1 MTVTTATPAH
11 GQVDRK
17 RPAPDATPEPEAT
30 SSPLGGSRPATGE
43 AAAVATPSTVGPSA
57 SPGLGTNG
65 QKRRKVEGEPVDGKN
80 DATPTNAQR
89 LYPALDDSN
98 GGSPM
103 PTGYSLAEIM
113 LVPPTAAVRTPTAV
127 AQSHLIPSSVASV
140 TPSPAGLLQAT
151 PSRHATTVET
161 DDEDINLE
169 QWTRNPDDDDG
180 FYAESLTP
188 DQVGHLDTRCT
199 QFLRAVE
206 RAIVDWELS
215 LKVDLDAMKD
225 ALETAELFRDKFT
238 SNVETRPVAIKSR
251 PALSEQPTVASLLER
266 TQLANILAFF
276 MPQQV
281 TCTELELFYVLEAL
295 VRDVN
300 PAGYVWM
307 VTENLRTFIGLL
319 GKLVVKAGLD
329 LNSVQDL
336 FQASR
341 YGDLVPYLDDAN
353 DRLQVFNLGDRRFR
367 VQDEVRNLAL
377 RVLRGLIP
385 LALENKLTSTLPEEP
400 AIANARNAAAAA
412 AAAAAH
418 AHAAAVAA
426 IPGSEQ
432 YHQHLAHLHLLQM
445 HAHAHAH
452 AQAHVHI
459 HPHAHS
465 HVPPP
470 PPAPPG
476 TAAVTMPPLPPFFSA
491 QDILVAGDAASR
503 VLASHVHGAVPP
515 PIVPPPPPAG
525 AAVVP
530 PPVTPPVRRAMAAH
544 VEIPPGHGEHVAFDS
559 PGDDVAQ
566 WARVPMEGVEPD
578 GEYLPVPDHSGA
590 VPMPPEP
597 AVPMTPKAKRVRRSR
612 KSRDPA
618 ATGPTRHRRPALPEP
633 DPPAP
638 PADGD
643 DAHENGENAAAAAP
657 AAPARTP
664 QRRGPRIQWTPEEV
678 AALEHAMSEHG
689 TAWALIL
696 QKYGAN
702 GEINQSLARFDQ
714 MKLKDKARNV
724 RTSRE
729 RNGEPLG
736 PFVLATRYPAQSHSS
751 TANVTQAV
759 HPVAA
764 PVPMPQGQQAAQQPE
779 QQQQMQDAA
788 AVPEQPAPTE

>member
-1 MTVTTATPAH
+1 MTVTPATPAH

-17 RPAPDATPEPEAT
+17 RPAPDATPELEAT
-30 SSPLGGSRPATGE
+30 PSPPGGSRPATGE
-43 AAAVATPSTVGPSA
+43 AAHVATPSA
-57 SPGLGTNG
+57 AGTGANG
-65 QKRRKVEGEPVDGKN
+65 QKRRKIDGEPADRMN
-80 DATPTNAQR
+80 DATPTNVQR

-113 LVPPTAAVRTPTAV
+113 LVPPTAAVRTPAAA
-127 AQSHLIPSSVASV
+127 AQPHLIPSSVTSV

-161 DDEDINLE
+161 DDEDINMD
-169 QWTRNPDDDDG
+169 QWTRNPDDDEG
-180 FYAESLTP
+180 FYAGSLTA

-225 ALETAELFRDKFT
+225 ALETGGLFRDKFT
-238 SNVETRPVAIKSR
+238 TNVETRPVAIKSR
-251 PALSEQPTVASLLER
+251 PALSEQPTVPSLLER

-319 GKLVVKAGLD
+319 GKLVIKAGLD

-377 RVLRGLIP
+377 RVLRSLIP

-400 AIANARNAAAAA
+400 TIATARNAAAAA

-445 HAHAHAH
+445 HAHAHAQ
-452 AQAHVHI
+452 AQAHVHV
-459 HPHAHS
+459 HPHAHA
-465 HVPPP
+465 HVPP

-476 TAAVTMPPLPPFFSA
+476 TAVTMAPLPPFFSA
-491 QDILVAGDAASR
+491 QDILAAGDAASR
-503 VLASHVHGAVPP
+503 VLATHVHGAVPP
-515 PIVPPPPPAG
+515 PIVPPPPPPTTSSST
-525 AAVVP
+525 AVP
-530 PPVTPPVRRAMAAH
+530 STPPVRRAMAAH
-544 VEIPPGHGEHVAFDS
+544 IEIPPGQGEHVAFDS

-566 WARVPMEGVEPD
+566 WARVPMDGVDPD
-578 GEYLPVPDHSGA
+578 PDYVPVLDHGGA
-590 VPMPPEP
+590 VPPPPVP
-597 AVPMTPKAKRVRRSR
+597 ATPKAKRERGSRKRDLGARPTRSR
-612 KSRDPA
+612 RVGQ
-618 ATGPTRHRRPALPEP
+618 TEPE
-633 DPPAP
+633 PPAP
-638 PADGD
+638 QADDGAH
-643 DAHENGENAAAAAP
+643 AHENGDAAAAP

-736 PFVLATRYPAQSHSS
+736 PFVLATRYPAQSHAS
-751 TANVTQAV
+751 TANVA
-759 HPVAA
+759 
-764 PVPMPQGQQAAQQPE
+764 QAAQQPE
-779 QQQQMQDAA
+779 QQQQVQETA
-788 AVPEQPAPTE
+788 AVPEQPALAE